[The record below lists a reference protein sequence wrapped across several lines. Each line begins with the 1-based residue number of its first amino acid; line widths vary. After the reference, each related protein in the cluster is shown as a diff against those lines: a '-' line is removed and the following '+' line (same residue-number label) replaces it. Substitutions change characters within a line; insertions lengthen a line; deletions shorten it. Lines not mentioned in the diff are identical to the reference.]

1 MMAVL
6 MLMEVPGGTTAEYER
21 ANEIMG
27 IAGDEDAPEGL
38 IQHVAAS
45 DGNGVLIA
53 DVWESE
59 EALNRF
65 FEERL
70 GAALEQAG
78 VSSSA
83 SKPRILPV
91 HNSLTGRGK
100 DAGVLMLI
108 EIHDLGA
115 DAYDEMVSK
124 MDAHTA
130 DGSQHP
136 CVTHFAAHAED
147 GGMLI
152 ADLWESPE
160 AFGAFAEEQIG
171 PAGAAVGLGPIEPRI
186 LPVHN
191 RMRGRAAVQQA
202 G

>member
-1 MMAVL
+1 MAVL
-6 MLMEVPGGTTAEYER
+6 MIMEVPGGTTAEYER

-27 IAGDEDAPEGL
+27 IAGDEDAPDGL

-45 DGNGVLIA
+45 DGNGLLVA

-78 VSSSA
+78 LSGSA
-83 SKPRILPV
+83 AKPRILPV
-91 HNSLTGRGK
+91 HNSLDGRGE

-108 EIHDLGA
+108 EINDLGP

-136 CVTHFAAHAED
+136 CVTHFAARTDD
-147 GGMLI
+147 GGVLI

-171 PAGAAVGLGPIEPRI
+171 PAGAAVGLGPIEPRVM
-186 LPVHN
+186 PVHN
-191 RMRGRAAVQQA
+191 RMRGRVPVQQP